1 MWKTREGGPSPLEKV
16 GISMVAS
23 RPHADRKYYKK
34 EVGMELRRLDTEWE
48 TLVAH
53 MRSVGYSDVYV
64 GQTERTVG
72 RLLAEAPSLGGWD
85 EARDWAT
92 RWSSE
97 GSRPYMWT
105 HLEIAR
111 QFDEDG
117 VLPRT
122 PESVRH
128 RRAGA
133 RDALCAGL
141 GAALD
146 AYEASDAA
154 SRKKPTTV
162 RNEISNAAGFLS
174 RVEALGRTSLAE
186 VTEDDVLSV
195 LTGPDGLPAYS
206 QSHAKQVRTVLVGAG
221 EAGVEGAGELAAL
234 IPVPRFVGHWVR

>member
-34 EVGMELRRLDTEWE
+34 EVGMEFRRLDTEWE

-53 MRSVGYSDVYV
+53 MRSVGYSDFYV
-64 GQTERTVG
+64 WEMELTLR
-72 RLLAEAPSLGGWD
+72 RLFEDAPSLRGWD
-85 EARDWAT
+85 EVRGWAA

-97 GSRPYMWT
+97 GKRPYMWT

-128 RRAGA
+128 RRACARRAVRGA
-133 RDALCAGL
+133 RRRA
-141 GAALD
+141 
-146 AYEASDAA
+146 
-154 SRKKPTTV
+154 R
-162 RNEISNAAGFLS
+162 
-174 RVEALGRTSLAE
+174 RV
-186 VTEDDVLSV
+186 
-195 LTGPDGLPAYS
+195 
-206 QSHAKQVRTVLVGAG
+206 
-221 EAGVEGAGELAAL
+221 
-234 IPVPRFVGHWVR
+234 